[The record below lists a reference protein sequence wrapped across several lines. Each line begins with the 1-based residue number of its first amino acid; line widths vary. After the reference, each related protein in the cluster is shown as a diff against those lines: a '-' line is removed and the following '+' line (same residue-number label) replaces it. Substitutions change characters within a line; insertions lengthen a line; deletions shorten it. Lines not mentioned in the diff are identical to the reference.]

1 MDSSLCSEY
10 LPYERYSAKYR
21 RFGKLKIQLPLSSS
35 PCSVFEA
42 CSGAGF
48 CSGWK
53 IVRVFDVRF
62 LNFVRVFSV
71 ENLWESLRESLLKTC
86 GKVSTSWRDGGF
98 CTWCGGK
105 SGVFHG
111 LVEKFSYGFSTRINR
126 GIRAVLHSFHRT
138 YYYYYYYIRK
148 FWSDTAEVYRERK
161 STNI

>member
-1 MDSSLCSEY
+1 MGSSLCSGY
-10 LPYERYSAKYR
+10 LPYERYPARPR
-21 RFGKLKIQLPLSSS
+21 RFGKLNFQFPLSSS
-35 PCSVFEA
+35 LCSVFEA

-53 IVRVFDVRF
+53 NVRVFDVRF

-71 ENLWESLRESLLKTC
+71 ENLWRSLRESLLKTC

-98 CTWCGGK
+98 YTWCGGK

-111 LVEKFSYGFSTRINR
+111 LVEKFSYGFSTWINR
-126 GIRAVLHSFHRT
+126 GMEAVLHSFHRS

-148 FWSDTAEVYRERK
+148 FWSDTAEIYGERK
-161 STNI
+161 SANI